1 MCTHIVQAI
10 RKETLRVREEWE
22 NALSA
27 HPDADDVSSLEERC
41 AITAALISHLSYLTM
56 Q

>member
-1 MCTHIVQAI
+1 M
-10 RKETLRVREEWE
+10 REEWE

-41 AITAALISHLSYLTM
+41 ASFGPYIIISHNLQYNGIHKC
-56 Q
+56 